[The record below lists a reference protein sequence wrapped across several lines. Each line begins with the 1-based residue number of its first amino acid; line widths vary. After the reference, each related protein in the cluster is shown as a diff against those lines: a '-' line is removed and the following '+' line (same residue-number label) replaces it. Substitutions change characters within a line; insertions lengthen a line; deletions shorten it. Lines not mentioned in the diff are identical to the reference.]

1 MTSLF
6 TPLIKVPQYEIV
18 GKKPKIGEM
27 LDVSRFQQLMD
38 EITQAD
44 LPDEIRRF
52 LTAAASRHF
61 VFNYA
66 KIAEFYPHQ
75 TAEVQQL
82 MEQSA
87 LIILDV
93 DDAIANGY
101 VSFSRMMSEI
111 RTKDGAD
118 D

>member
-1 MTSLF
+1 MSSLY
-6 TPLIKVPQYEIV
+6 TPIIKVPQYEIV
-18 GKKPKIGEM
+18 GDKPKMSQM
-27 LDVSRFQQLMD
+27 LNTDRFDKLMD
-38 EITQAD
+38 EIREAD
-44 LPDEIRRF
+44 VPDDIRRF
-52 LTAAASRHF
+52 LIAAASRHF

-66 KIAEFYPHQ
+66 KIAAFYPHQ
-75 TAEVQQL
+75 TAEVQLL

-101 VSFSRMMSEI
+101 AKFSRMMSEI
-111 RTKDGAD
+111 RAKDGAD